1 MEEKTK
7 TIVRIYGA
15 DYTLVGTESE
25 EYIQKV
31 CLHVDK
37 KMREVGLGTPLSTA
51 KVSVLAAINMSD
63 EYHKTKA
70 LLEDTQAELKK
81 YKEDSVQTRGEAKAL
96 KEENAYLRDEVQRLK
111 IELAKK
117 GN

>member
-7 TIVRIYGA
+7 TTVRIYGT

-31 CLHVDK
+31 CLYVDR
-37 KMREVGLGTPLSTA
+37 KMREVGVGTALSTA

-63 EYHKTKA
+63 EYHKAKA
-70 LLEDTQAELKK
+70 LLDDTQAELKK
-81 YKEDSVQTRGEAKAL
+81 CREEAFRARSEAKEL
-96 KEENAYLRDEVQRLK
+96 KEENTYLRDEVQRLK

-117 GN
+117 GQ